1 MGCGWCKSASCGSLC
16 FICLTPEAEGA
27 RRPGLSI
34 IGVLRKPLVG
44 GGDQSDRSDRS
55 DLSDLS
61 DGEDGEDAGG
71 RDAAVGDSLGRGCFA
86 LRGGSRNGWMCV

>member
-16 FICLTPEAEGA
+16 FICLVAPEAEGA

-55 DLSDLS
+55 DGS
-61 DGEDGEDAGG
+61 DGEDAGERRRG
-71 RDAAVGDSLGRGCFA
+71 VLRRGEGVGTGGC
-86 LRGGSRNGWMCV
+86 GCKVCV